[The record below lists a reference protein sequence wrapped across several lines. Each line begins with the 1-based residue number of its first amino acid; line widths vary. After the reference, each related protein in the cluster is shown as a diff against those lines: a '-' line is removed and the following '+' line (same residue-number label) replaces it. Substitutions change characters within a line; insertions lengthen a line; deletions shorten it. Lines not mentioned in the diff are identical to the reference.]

1 MFSLCT
7 LLIRLKTGTMK
18 TSTNRTLTSGEHP
31 RYKLAWW
38 NDARRPTN
46 LWARPVVGKH
56 QSALPTR
63 PESNPAPEIDFYPGG
78 TSSINH
84 LFSFFWFFMIP
95 AHWEWVHVSRRDALP
110 LPSFFLWVF
119 FFYFPCEGL
128 HAARLMLGSLQIS
141 EEHCPLGSPHFSAT

>member
-110 LPSFFLWVF
+110 LPSFLLPLSF
-119 FFYFPCEGL
+119 FFIFPVKGCMQPGWCL
-128 HAARLMLGSLQIS
+128 ALCRYLRNTA
-141 EEHCPLGSPHFSAT
+141 P